1 MYPTIESL
9 RGMRPRITEIAL
21 RYGVSNV
28 RVFGSVARGTARE
41 GSDVDL
47 LVEFEPGQHVGMF
60 GLSRMQIEISEIL
73 GRTVDLR
80 TAAELSRYFRAQV
93 LDESRL
99 LYAG

>member
-1 MYPTIESL
+1 
-9 RGMRPRITEIAL
+9 MRPRITEIAL

-73 GRTVDLR
+73 GCTVDLR

>member
-1 MYPTIESL
+1 MSVHELETLMDDRVADYCRRNGIQSL
-9 RGMRPRITEIAL
+9 RL
-21 RYGVSNV
+21 
-28 RVFGSVARGTARE
+28 FGSHARGQAAE
-41 GSDVDL
+41 LSDVDL

-73 GRTVDLR
+73 GCTVDLR